1 MKDEIIK
8 ILKFTLPILLGL
20 YVAWYFWNMFSEED
34 KEVFY
39 DVFKDANYTILFLS
53 LLVGLASHL
62 ARAKRWLYALKPL
75 GYKPS
80 IYSSFYAI
88 MIAYLMNI
96 ILPRLGEI
104 SRASVLATT
113 DKVPFEKGF
122 GTIIVERVIDLLC
135 LLIIGGIALIINMDN
150 IDALLMLADT
160 INSGN
165 PKENSSSIIGII
177 FISLFV
183 GGIITAI
190 VLWFFNTKIRN
201 KIKDLISGFI
211 IGVKSIIQMKD
222 RWAYIFYTLI
232 IWICYI
238 VMFWIP
244 FYCWSDMY
252 LMSFDGLLSAF
263 IAGTLGFIVV
273 QGGLGTY
280 PIMVGI
286 VITYY
291 MAPDYFASN
300 SVAKPEFVGF
310 ATLIWLSQTVLVVV
324 LGLMS
329 FILVRRV
336 KTSSKT

>member
-1 MKDEIIK
+1 MKDKIIK

-20 YVAWYFWNMFSEED
+20 YVAWYFWNMFSEKD

-39 DVFKDANYTILFLS
+39 DVFKEANYTILLLS

-75 GYKPS
+75 GYNPS
-80 IYSSFYAI
+80 IHSSFYSI

-96 ILPRLGEI
+96 ILPRVGEI

-150 IDALLMLADT
+150 IDNLLMLADT

-165 PKENSSSIIGII
+165 TQESSSSIISII
-177 FISLFV
+177 IISFFI
-183 GGIITAI
+183 GGIITI
-190 VLWFFNTKIRN
+190 ILLWLFNTKIRN
-201 KIKDLISGFI
+201 KIKTLISGFLMGI
-211 IGVKSIIQMKD
+211 KSIIQMKD

-232 IWICYI
+232 IWLCYVI
-238 VMFWIP
+238 MFWIP
-244 FYCWSDMY
+244 FYCWGDMY

-291 MAPDYFASN
+291 MAPDYFTSN

-329 FILVRRV
+329 LILVKRV
-336 KTSSKT
+336 KTS